1 MRDNS
6 FKISYSRINT
16 YLFCPHKYKL
26 IYLENKYIPLNA
38 DISFG
43 NSIHKTLDH
52 FYKTGIYN
60 YEALLDSLN
69 FCWESSGYDNN
80 QEVYVSYLRAVDLLK
95 NFWNTYG
102 KYPPKKISTEHNFKS
117 KIEQYPFI
125 GIIDRIDE
133 YEDGTKEL
141 VDYKT
146 HKVIW
151 EREKIDNNLQ
161 LSLYCYG
168 CKVALGFIPDKIAIY
183 FLSHNKKIYTT
194 RTQEQIDKAI
204 KLCIEVA
211 KKINNQEFNPNKEK
225 CQFCDFKSSCK
236 YSKTKAEENNFKVT
250 IADLMQQHQLK

>member
-26 IYLENKYIPLNA
+26 IYLENKYIPLNG

-43 NSIHKTLDH
+43 NSVHKTLDD
-52 FYKTGIYN
+52 FYKKGKYSFEDLT
-60 YEALLDSLN
+60 DSLN
-69 FCWESSGYDNN
+69 TCWESSGYENN
-80 QEVYVSYLRAVDLLK
+80 QEAYVNYLRAVDVLK
-95 NFWNTYG
+95 KFWETYG

-117 KIEQYPFI
+117 EIGKYPFI

-133 YEDGTKEL
+133 YEDGTREL

-151 EREKIDNNLQ
+151 EQEKVDSDLQ
-161 LSLYCYG
+161 LSLYCYA
-168 CKVALGFIPDKIAIY
+168 CKVALGFIPDRIAIY

-194 RTQEQIDKAI
+194 RNEEQINNAI
-204 KLCIEVA
+204 KLSVDVA
-211 KKINNQEFNPNKEK
+211 EKINNQKFEPDKDK
-225 CQFCDFKSSCK
+225 CPFCDFKSSCK
-236 YSKTKAEENNFKVT
+236 YSSLKVQDDDFRVT
-250 IADLMQQHQLK
+250 IADLI

>member
-26 IYLENKYIPLNA
+26 IYLENKYIPLNS

-52 FYKTGIYN
+52 FYKAGIYS
-60 YEALLDSLN
+60 YENLMDSLN
-69 FCWESSGYDNN
+69 FCWESSGYENH
-80 QEVYVSYLRAVDLLK
+80 QEAYISYLRAVDVLN
-95 NFWNTYG
+95 NFWQTYG
-102 KYPPKKISTEHNFKS
+102 KYPAKKIYTEHNFKTEIG
-117 KIEQYPFI
+117 KYPFI

-133 YEDGTKEL
+133 YEDGTREL

-151 EREKIDNNLQ
+151 EQEKVDNDLQ

-168 CKVALGFIPDKIAIY
+168 CKAALGFIPDKIAIY
-183 FLSHNKKIYTT
+183 FLSQNKKIYTT
-194 RTQEQIDKAI
+194 RNQEQIDNAV
-204 KLCIEVA
+204 KLSVNIA
-211 KKINNQEFNPNKEK
+211 DKINNEEFEPNTEK
-225 CQFCDFKSSCK
+225 CSFCDFKASCK
-236 YSKTKAEENNFKVT
+236 FSKLKTKNDDFKVT
-250 IADLMQQHQLK
+250 IADLI